1 MAKDDLSSPAR
12 FNTLVVSTDGTPF
25 AKRAVETAFEWA
37 RRDRAKIIVISVVDT
52 SVLADFVGEPE
63 RYREKVMR
71 ELEHNAEEAVAQVGK
86 MAAEAGVDA
95 EMIVRR
101 GRPHVEIVTAAAHAE
116 ADLIVMGKRSGYRT
130 GRHPIGSVTQ
140 RVLEDADCAVLV
152 VP

>member
-1 MAKDDLSSPAR
+1 MVSEDIPAPAG

-25 AKRAVETAFEWA
+25 AKRAVEMAFEWA
-37 RRDRAKIIVISVVDT
+37 RRDHAKIIVVSVVDT

-71 ELEHNAEEAVAQVGK
+71 ELEHNAEEALARVGK

-101 GRPHVEIVTAAAHAE
+101 GRPHVEIVTAAASAE
-116 ADLIVMGKRSGYRT
+116 ADLIVIGKRSGYRT